1 MKHSTWR
8 GKIRRMF
15 DHDISGKSARNFKR
29 KNNDEC
35 HISQNIFVVNMN
47 TSDRRRTLYRKMEH
61 MNLMKTRH
69 SLFSFSFDSRAV
81 FP

>member
-15 DHDISGKSARNFKR
+15 DHDISGKSARNLKQ
-29 KNNDEC
+29 KNNNEC

-47 TSDRRRTLYRKMEH
+47 TSDRRRTLYRKNEH
-61 MNLMKTRH
+61 INLVKKRY
-69 SLFSFSFDSRAV
+69 SLLFFGFESRAV
-81 FP
+81 SP